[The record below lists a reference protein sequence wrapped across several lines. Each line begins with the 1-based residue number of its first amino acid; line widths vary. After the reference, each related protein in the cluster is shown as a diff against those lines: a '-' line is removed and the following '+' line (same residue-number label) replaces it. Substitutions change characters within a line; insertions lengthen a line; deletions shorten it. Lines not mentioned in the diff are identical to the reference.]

1 MLFSYLY
8 ENDSSFNYELFTN
21 EVLWTETKG
30 FYTTSTF
37 WDQWMA
43 KNDLHG
49 LSAIAKH
56 CLHAH
61 LKKTTKKQAK
71 CLHVFT
77 HGLLVHTYRNWLNDH
92 LEGRQESQHI
102 INCLCYLSS
111 R

>member
-1 MLFSYLY
+1 MY
-8 ENDSSFNYELFTN
+8 DKELT
-21 EVLWTETKG
+21 
-30 FYTTSTF
+30 
-37 WDQWMA
+37 

-61 LKKTTKKQAK
+61 LKKNKKTSKMLA
-71 CLHVFT
+71 C
-77 HGLLVHTYRNWLNDH
+77 VHAWTLSTYVYNWLNDH